1 MEKVGITTTHHFPH
15 HCTHVGHLVERRNRR
30 KKKRKEKKRKEKKRK
45 EKKGRIKEEEK
56 INQDPQTA
64 KM

>member
-1 MEKVGITTTHHFPH
+1 
-15 HCTHVGHLVERRNRR
+15 LVDEETER
-30 KKKRKEKKRKEKKRK
+30 KYQEKKRKEKEGLK
-45 EKKGRIKEEEK
+45 EEK